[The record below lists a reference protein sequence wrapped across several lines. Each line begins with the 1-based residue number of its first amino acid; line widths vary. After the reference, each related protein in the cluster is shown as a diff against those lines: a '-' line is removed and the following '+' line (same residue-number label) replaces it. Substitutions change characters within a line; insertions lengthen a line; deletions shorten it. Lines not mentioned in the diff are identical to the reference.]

1 MLKSRW
7 CIAEWIK
14 KRQIM
19 FRAIALL
26 ALAVAPGLV
35 SAEDEHV
42 LVLTSGNFS
51 EVVAK
56 HDKLVV
62 EFYAPWCGHCKKLAP
77 EFETAAGQLKEEGIY
92 LANVDATL
100 DENKALASKYG
111 IQGFP
116 TLKIFRG
123 SEESPSEYQG
133 PREAAGIVSYCKGEF
148 GPASVQL
155 NTTAEVTALKTPG
168 NDINVLGVFKGGA
181 DAAGLKVFVE
191 VADSMRGA
199 AVFSHVVDA
208 SIVSDSLSGDDSVFI
223 YKTFDEQEV
232 AYDGAMDK
240 DSLKKWI
247 EKKSTPRLVSLD
259 KNPVNKKPLSMMFAD
274 DKPKVIG
281 ILPIESV
288 KISEFKEALISA
300 NDAHDDLHVLYLD
313 PKENPGALDFFG
325 VKAEDSPMVVVH
337 APKSNGK
344 YASGTIEI
352 SKVVSW
358 VADFQ
363 AGKVDKI
370 VKSEEIPES
379 QDEPVTVVVGKSFDS
394 VVKSGKNVFIEFY
407 APWCGHCKRLEPV
420 WTELATKF
428 KDVDNLTVA
437 KMDAT
442 ANDVPDPEFDVKG
455 FPTLYFVQSSGKI
468 SKYEGGR
475 TLEDLAKFVEEKAGI
490 APTEEGAK
498 TDDASDKKDEL

>member
-1 MLKSRW
+1 MTITGSCHW
-7 CIAEWIK
+7 CRAT
-14 KRQIM
+14 M
-19 FRAIALL
+19 FRSLALL
-26 ALAVAPGLV
+26 ALAAAPGLV
-35 SAEDEHV
+35 LAEDEHV

-51 EVVAK
+51 DVVAK
-56 HDKLVV
+56 NDKLVV

-77 EFETAAGQLKEEGIY
+77 EFETAAGKLKDEGIV

-133 PREAAGIVSYCKGEF
+133 PREAAGIVTYCKGEF

-155 NTTAEVTALKTPG
+155 NTTADVTALKSPG
-168 NDINVLGVFKGGA
+168 DDINVLGVFKEGA
-181 DAAGLKVFVE
+181 DAAALKTFVE

-208 SIVSDSLSGDDSVFI
+208 SIVSDSLPGENSVFI
-223 YKTFDEQEV
+223 YKSFDDAEAV
-232 AYDGAMDK
+232 YDGAMDK
-240 DSLKKWI
+240 EALKKWI

-259 KNPVNKKPLSMMFAD
+259 KSPVNKKPLSIMFAD

-281 ILPIESV
+281 ILPIESD
-288 KISEFKEALISA
+288 KIAAFKDALIAA

-325 VKAEDSPMVVVH
+325 VKAEDSPLVVVH
-337 APKSNGK
+337 APKTNSK
-344 YASGTIEI
+344 YSSGTVDV

-363 AGKVDKI
+363 AGKVEKV
-370 VKSEEIPES
+370 VKSEEIPGS
-379 QDEPVTVVVGKSFDS
+379 QEGPVTVVVGKSFDS
-394 VVKSGKNVFIEFY
+394 VVRSGKNVFIEFY

-420 WTELATKF
+420 WDELAEKF
-428 KDVDNLTVA
+428 KEVDNLTIA

-442 ANDVPDPEFDVKG
+442 ANDVPDSAFDVKG
-455 FPTLYFVQSSGKI
+455 FPTLYFVQSSGEI

-475 TLEDLAKFVEEKAGI
+475 TLEDLTKFVEDKAGVSP
-490 APTEEGAK
+490 ASKAE
-498 TDDASDKKDEL
+498 DSSDKKDEL